1 MKVLL
6 AERDGNERIGIE
18 WLMRTYSLPVD
29 QVLAAGSFQETLSIL
44 ERECP
49 DILYIE
55 LDMIPAESWPQVQ
68 RYCKSFCKKVVA
80 VTVEATF
87 ARARQAIDL
96 QCADLLVKP
105 LEPAKVK
112 FAMQK
117 AISMAG
123 NQPAGDSALPLYDQG
138 FSYRSLF
145 LQEELAPGQ
154 AGLILVQPE
163 NQRKTPELVAFLNRY
178 PFLEQ
183 PAIFPL
189 SNMVVCVFGNPG
201 RSLEEEAKKLLRD
214 WDGGVAG
221 PLAAVVMTAGAEKES
236 LHDMY
241 QTARRLLEFTFFIG
255 YDQVIK
261 EESFAGGWRGFDPFL
276 TPREQREWIELLN
289 RFDRKGIKKWLHED
303 FLHME
308 PPYPNPEMLRTR
320 LTSILAQAR
329 RFMKTFHLDGPGL
342 EETYMKVF
350 SDILY
355 NPVLYRIVQN
365 FLLFLYELVDMAAQ
379 TEALSKKDV
388 IERGI
393 HYVAEHFADPDL
405 SLEKV
410 TNAIGISYAYYSHIL
425 MKKYGMTFR
434 QMLNETR
441 VKEAKKLLAKSQL
454 SMKEIAAETGF
465 RNANY
470 FARTFKKLT
479 GMAPREFRV
488 FNVQKAFVRK

>member
-18 WLMRTYSLPVD
+18 WLMRTYSLPVNE
-29 QVLAAGSFQETLSIL
+29 VLAAGTLPETLSIL
-44 ERECP
+44 ERVVP

-112 FAMQK
+112 LAMQR

-123 NQPAGDSALPLYDQG
+123 NQPAGDSALPLFDQG
-138 FSYRSLF
+138 FTYRSLF

-154 AGLILVQPE
+154 AGMILLQTE
-163 NQRKTPELVAFLNRY
+163 DQRKNAELVAFLNRY

-189 SNMVVCVFGNPG
+189 SNLVVCAFENPG

-214 WDGGVAG
+214 WDGGEAG
-221 PLAAVVMTAGAEKES
+221 PLAAVVIPANADEES

-261 EESFAGGWRGFDPFL
+261 KSLAGGWRAFDPFL

-329 RFMKTFHLDGPGL
+329 RFMKTFHLDGPEL
-342 EETYMKVF
+342 EEAYMKVF

-379 TEALSKKDV
+379 AEALSKKDV
-388 IERGI
+388 IERGV
-393 HYVAEHFADPDL
+393 HYVEEHFADPDL
-405 SLEKV
+405 TLEKV

-434 QMLNETR
+434 QLLNETR

-454 SMKEIAAETGF
+454 SVKEIAAETGF

-470 FARTFKKLT
+470 FARIFKKQT
-479 GMAPREFRV
+479 GMAPREYRA
-488 FNVQKAFVRK
+488 FNGKEVVLRK